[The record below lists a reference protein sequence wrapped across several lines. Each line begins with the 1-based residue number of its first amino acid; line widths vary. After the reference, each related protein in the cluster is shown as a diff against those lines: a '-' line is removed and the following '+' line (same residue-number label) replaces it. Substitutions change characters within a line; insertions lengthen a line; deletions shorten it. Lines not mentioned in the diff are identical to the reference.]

1 MTQANS
7 NDLLLGKGKIYVDV
21 LVNDVSTGEF
31 DLGNCTAFSIQTAV
45 EKTEKR
51 SSMTADGGLLAV
63 IPKFTTTT
71 LKIVGDYFNQ
81 DNLGLALL
89 TSKVTQTVAASTLTD
104 APLTASATLGRFYAI
119 PSKGVLSAIVV
130 KVGAVTIADTPSNY
144 IVDSKTNRILIVGG
158 DIDAGDAVT
167 VSATV
172 AAGTKTVL
180 AGATA
185 KRVIALVRFV
195 ADNTQGANKHVVCH
209 RVDVTPDA
217 EVGFI
222 SDDLASWS
230 LAGSVLNSADI
241 DPTSP
246 YFTVYDI

>member
-1 MTQANS
+1 MTANVS
-7 NDLLLGKGKIYVDV
+7 DLLLGKGKVFVDV

-31 DLGNCTAFSIQTAV
+31 DLGNCTAFSVQTAV

-71 LKIVGDYFNQ
+71 LKIVGDYFNK
-81 DNLGLALL
+81 DNMGLALL
-89 TSKVTQTVAASTLTD
+89 SNEITKTVAASTITD
-104 APLTASATLGRFYAI
+104 ATLTASAVLGRFYKI
-119 PSKGVLSAIVV
+119 PANGVLSAIVV
-130 KVGAVTIADTPSNY
+130 KVGASVIADAASNY

-158 DIDAGDAVT
+158 DIDAGDTVT
-167 VSATV
+167 VSATI
-172 AAGTKTVL
+172 AAGTVKVL

-185 KRVIALVRFV
+185 KRIIALVRFV
-195 ADNTQGANKHVVCH
+195 SDNTTGENKHVVAH
-209 RVDVTPDA
+209 RVDITPDA

-222 SDDLASWS
+222 TDDLASWS

-241 DPTSP
+241 DPASP
-246 YFTVYDI
+246 YFTVYTI

>member
-1 MTQANS
+1 
-7 NDLLLGKGKIYVDV
+7 
-21 LVNDVSTGEF
+21 
-31 DLGNCTAFSIQTAV
+31 
-45 EKTEKR
+45 
-51 SSMTADGGLLAV
+51 
-63 IPKFTTTT
+63 
-71 LKIVGDYFNQ
+71 
-81 DNLGLALL
+81 
-89 TSKVTQTVAASTLTD
+89 
-104 APLTASATLGRFYAI
+104 
-119 PSKGVLSAIVV
+119 VLSAIVV